1 MFLLKNL
8 VSSISKVTQDLG
20 NIVSITP
27 VVNTGSSVNVNVSDI
42 NIANVSTTGLL
53 SNVISTVTDTVSHTS
68 TDLVSNVVG
77 TVTGTVGSTSPIDT
91 VTNIIGGVTGGV
103 TGNPLEV
110 VTDIIGGVTGGVVG
124 GTSPISPVIDV
135 VQGGI
140 DILQGVESLKTEI
153 INTGIDTVA
162 DTIIGVLPQ
171 AEHPVSEI
179 ADLGTLTFE
188 TSRDTVNGA
197 LEVVSDLVGGDIQG
211 ATENATGILGTLI
224 QNGSTATGIVTD
236 ILGGVTGTI
245 GGVTGGVDG
254 NPLEVITDIIGSVT
268 GGVGGDNPLGVV
280 TDIIGGVTGGI
291 IGGGTSPISPVIDV
305 VQGGIDILQGVE
317 SLKTEI
323 INTGIDTVAD
333 TIIGVLPQAEHPV
346 SEIADLGTLTFETS
360 RDTVNGALEVVSDL
374 VGGDIQGATENATG
388 ILGTLIQNGSTATGI
403 VTDILGGVTGTI
415 GGVTGGIGGDN
426 PLGVV
431 TDIIGGVTGGIGGD
445 NPLGVVTDIIGG
457 VTGGIGGDNPLG
469 VVTDIIGG
477 VTGGIGGDNPLGVV
491 TDIIGGVTGGI
502 GGDNPLGVVT
512 DIIGGVTGGI
522 IGGGTSPI
530 SPVIDVVQGGI
541 DILQGVESLKTE
553 IINTGI
559 DTVADTIIGIL
570 PQAEHPVSEIA
581 DLGTLTF
588 ETSRDTVNGALEVV
602 SDLVGGDIQGATESA
617 TGILDTLITNG
628 TTATGLVTEIIGG
641 VTGTIGGVTGGDS
654 PLGLVT
660 DLLGGLTGS
669 VGGDSPLGVV
679 TDLLGGLTG
688 SVGGDSPLGV
698 VTDLL
703 GGLTGGVTGG
713 TDNPIGIVTDI
724 VGSLTGGVTGEGSLD
739 VISNLLGGLT
749 GGSLLGGVTS
759 TVSSVTN
766 TTHTIVPTSLL
777 TDNFLENSFNTV

>member
-20 NIVSITP
+20 NVVS
-27 VVNTGSSVNVNVSDI
+27 VNTTVNTDSSVDAHVSTSGTLSNVLSTVTNTVTHT
-42 NIANVSTTGLL
+42 TTGL
-53 SNVISTVTDTVSHTS
+53 VS
-68 TDLVSNVVG
+68 DLVG
-77 TVTGTVGSTSPIDT
+77 TVTGSVGSTSPVDT
-91 VTNIIGGVTGGV
+91 VTNIIGGVTGG
-103 TGNPLEV
+103 
-110 VTDIIGGVTGGVVG
+110 IGG

-153 INTGIDTVA
+153 INTGINTVA

-171 AEHPVSEI
+171 TEHPVSEI

-197 LEVVSDLVGGDIQG
+197 LEVVSDLVGGDISG
-211 ATENATGILGTLI
+211 ATESATGIVETLI
-224 QNGSTATGIVTD
+224 NNGTTATGIVT
-236 ILGGVTGTI
+236 GVVGSVTDVV
-245 GGVTGGVDG
+245 GGVTGGVSG
-254 NPLEVITDIIGSVT
+254 NPLE
-268 GGVGGDNPLGVV
+268 VV
-280 TDIIGGVTGGI
+280 TDIIGGVTGG
-291 IGGGTSPISPVIDV
+291 
-305 VQGGIDILQGVE
+305 
-317 SLKTEI
+317 
-323 INTGIDTVAD
+323 
-333 TIIGVLPQAEHPV
+333 
-346 SEIADLGTLTFETS
+346 
-360 RDTVNGALEVVSDL
+360 
-374 VGGDIQGATENATG
+374 
-388 ILGTLIQNGSTATGI
+388 
-403 VTDILGGVTGTI
+403 
-415 GGVTGGIGGDN
+415 N
-426 PLGVV
+426 PLEVV
-431 TDIIGGVTGGIGGD
+431 TDIIGGVTGG
-445 NPLGVVTDIIGG
+445 
-457 VTGGIGGDNPLG
+457 
-469 VVTDIIGG
+469 
-477 VTGGIGGDNPLGVV
+477 
-491 TDIIGGVTGGI
+491 
-502 GGDNPLGVVT
+502 
-512 DIIGGVTGGI
+512 

-570 PQAEHPVSEIA
+570 PQTEHPVSDIADLGTLTFETSRDTVNGALETVSDLVGGDIQGATESATGILGTLITNGTTAAGIITGIAGSVTDVVGGVTGGVGGNPLEVVTDIIGGVTGGVGGNPLGVVTDIIGGVTGGVGGNPLEVVTDIIGGVTGGVGGNPLEVVTDIIGGVTGGIGGGTSPISPVIDVVQGGIDILQGVESLKTEIINTGIDTVADTIIGILPQVEHPVSEIA

-617 TGILDTLITNG
+617 TGIVGTLITNSS
-628 TTATGLVTEIIGG
+628 TATGLLTEILGG
-641 VTGTIGGVTGGDS
+641 VTGTIGGA
-654 PLGLVT
+654 
-660 DLLGGLTGS
+660 TGS
-669 VGGDSPLGVV
+669 VGGESPLGVV

-688 SVGGDSPLGV
+688 GVTGGDSPLGV

-713 TDNPIGIVTDI
+713 VGGDNPIGIVTDI
-724 VGSLTGGVTGEGSLD
+724 VGSLTGGVTGQGGLD

-749 GGSLLGGVTS
+749 SGSLLGGVTS

-777 TDNFLENSFNTV
+777 TDNFLDNSFHPV

>member
-20 NIVSITP
+20 NIIS
-27 VVNTGSSVNVNVSDI
+27 VNTNVTGGSSVDGHISTSGLLSDTLSTVT
-42 NIANVSTTGLL
+42 NTLTSTTTGL
-53 SNVISTVTDTVSHTS
+53 VS
-68 TDLVSNVVG
+68 DVAG
-77 TVTGTVGSTSPIDT
+77 TVTGSIGSTSPVDT
-91 VTNIIGGVTGGV
+91 VTNIIGGVTGGISGSNPLEAV
-103 TGNPLEV
+103 TNIIGGVTGGIGGGTSPISPVVEVVQGGIDILQGVESLKTEIINTGIDTVADTIIGALPQTEHPVSEIADLGTLTFETSRDTVNGTLEVISDLVGGDIQGATESATGVIETLITNGTTATGIVTEVVGSITDVVGGVTGGIDGNPLEII
-110 VTDIIGGVTGGVVG
+110 TDIIGGVTGGVDGNPLEVITDIIG
-124 GTSPISPVIDV
+124 GVTGGVDGNPLEVITDIIGGVTGGIGDGTSPIAPVIDV

-162 DTIIGVLPQ
+162 DTIIGILPQ
-171 AEHPVSEI
+171 TEYPVSDL

-211 ATENATGILGTLI
+211 ATESATGILGTLVT
-224 QNGSTATGIVTD
+224 NGSTATGIVNNIIGGVTSGDSPLGVVTD
-236 ILGGVTGTI
+236 IIGGVTGGVGGNPLEVITDIIGGVTGGVDGNPLEIITDIIGGVTGGVDGNPLEIITDII

-254 NPLEVITDIIGSVT
+254 NPLEVITDIIG
-268 GGVGGDNPLGVV
+268 
-280 TDIIGGVTGGI
+280 GVTGG

-333 TIIGVLPQAEHPV
+333 TII
-346 SEIADLGTLTFETS
+346 
-360 RDTVNGALEVVSDL
+360 N
-374 VGGDIQGATENATG
+374 
-388 ILGTLIQNGSTATGI
+388 
-403 VTDILGGVTGTI
+403 
-415 GGVTGGIGGDN
+415 
-426 PLGVV
+426 
-431 TDIIGGVTGGIGGD
+431 
-445 NPLGVVTDIIGG
+445 
-457 VTGGIGGDNPLG
+457 
-469 VVTDIIGG
+469 
-477 VTGGIGGDNPLGVV
+477 
-491 TDIIGGVTGGI
+491 
-502 GGDNPLGVVT
+502 
-512 DIIGGVTGGI
+512 
-522 IGGGTSPI
+522 
-530 SPVIDVVQGGI
+530 
-541 DILQGVESLKTE
+541 
-553 IINTGI
+553 
-559 DTVADTIIGIL
+559 IL

-641 VTGTIGGVTGGDS
+641 LTGTIGGVTGGDS
-654 PLGLVT
+654 SL
-660 DLLGGLTGS
+660 DL
-669 VGGDSPLGVV
+669 
-679 TDLLGGLTG
+679 
-688 SVGGDSPLGV
+688 

-724 VGSLTGGVTGEGSLD
+724 VGSLTGGVSGEGGLD

>member
-1 MFLLKNL
+1 MFLLTNL
-8 VSSISKVTQDLG
+8 VSSISKITQDLG
-20 NIVSITP
+20 NIVS
-27 VVNTGSSVNVNVSDI
+27 VNTTVTGSSSI
-42 NIANVSTTGLL
+42 EGQISTSGLL
-53 SNVISTVTDTVSHTS
+53 SDTLSTVTNTLT
-68 TDLVSNVVG
+68 TTTIGLVSDAVG
-77 TVTGTVGSTSPIDT
+77 TVTGNIGSTSPVDT
-91 VTNIIGGVTGGV
+91 VTNIIGGVTGGID
-103 TGNPLEV
+103 L
-110 VTDIIGGVTGGVVG
+110 
-124 GTSPISPVIDV
+124 GTSPIAPVIDV

-171 AEHPVSEI
+171 TEHPVSEI
-179 ADLGTLTFE
+179 ADLGTLTFETSRDTVNGTLEVISDLVGGDIQGATESATGVVETLITNGTTATGIVTDVVGSITDVVGGVTGGVDGNPLEVITDIIGGVTGGVDVNPLEVITDIIGGVTGGIGDGTSPIAPVIDVVQGGIDILQGVESLKTEIINTGIDTVADTIIGILPQTEYPVSDLADLGTLTFE

-211 ATENATGILGTLI
+211 ATESATGILDTLI
-224 QNGSTATGIVTD
+224 TNGTTATGIINNIIGGATSGDSPLGVVTD
-236 ILGGVTGTI
+236 IIGGVTGGVSGNPLEIVTDIIGGVTGSVDGNPLEVITDII

-254 NPLEVITDIIGSVT
+254 NPLEVITDIIGGVT
-268 GGVGGDNPLGVV
+268 GGVDGNPLEVI
-280 TDIIGGVTGGI
+280 TDIIGGVTGG

-333 TIIGVLPQAEHPV
+333 TII
-346 SEIADLGTLTFETS
+346 S
-360 RDTVNGALEVVSDL
+360 
-374 VGGDIQGATENATG
+374 
-388 ILGTLIQNGSTATGI
+388 
-403 VTDILGGVTGTI
+403 
-415 GGVTGGIGGDN
+415 
-426 PLGVV
+426 
-431 TDIIGGVTGGIGGD
+431 
-445 NPLGVVTDIIGG
+445 
-457 VTGGIGGDNPLG
+457 
-469 VVTDIIGG
+469 
-477 VTGGIGGDNPLGVV
+477 
-491 TDIIGGVTGGI
+491 
-502 GGDNPLGVVT
+502 
-512 DIIGGVTGGI
+512 
-522 IGGGTSPI
+522 
-530 SPVIDVVQGGI
+530 
-541 DILQGVESLKTE
+541 
-553 IINTGI
+553 
-559 DTVADTIIGIL
+559 IL
-570 PQAEHPVSEIA
+570 PQAEHPVSELA

-641 VTGTIGGVTGGDS
+641 LTGTIGGVTGGDS
-654 PLGLVT
+654 SLGLVT

-669 VGGDSPLGVV
+669 VDGDNPLG
-679 TDLLGGLTG
+679 L
-688 SVGGDSPLGV
+688 

-724 VGSLTGGVTGEGSLD
+724 VGSLTGGVTGEGGLD

>member
-1 MFLLKNL
+1 MFLLTNL
-8 VSSISKVTQDLG
+8 VSSISKITQDLG
-20 NIVSITP
+20 NIVS
-27 VVNTGSSVNVNVSDI
+27 VNTTVTGSSSVEGQISTSGLLSDTLSTVT
-42 NIANVSTTGLL
+42 NTLTTTTTGL
-53 SNVISTVTDTVSHTS
+53 VS
-68 TDLVSNVVG
+68 DAIG
-77 TVTGTVGSTSPIDT
+77 TVTGSIGSTSPVDT
-91 VTNIIGGVTGGV
+91 VTNIIGGVTGGID
-103 TGNPLEV
+103 L
-110 VTDIIGGVTGGVVG
+110 
-124 GTSPISPVIDV
+124 GTSPIAPVIDV

-171 AEHPVSEI
+171 TEHPVSEI

-188 TSRDTVNGA
+188 TSRDTVNGT
-197 LEVVSDLVGGDIQG
+197 LEVISDLVGGDIQG
-211 ATENATGILGTLI
+211 ATESATGVVETLI
-224 QNGSTATGIVTD
+224 TNGTTATGIVTD
-236 ILGGVTGTI
+236 VVGSITDVVGGVTGGVDGNPLEVITDII

-254 NPLEVITDIIGSVT
+254 NPLEVITDIIGGVT
-268 GGVGGDNPLGVV
+268 GGVDGNPLE
-280 TDIIGGVTGGI
+280 
-291 IGGGTSPISPVIDV
+291 VI
-305 VQGGIDILQGVE
+305 
-317 SLKTEI
+317 
-323 INTGIDTVAD
+323 
-333 TIIGVLPQAEHPV
+333 
-346 SEIADLGTLTFETS
+346 
-360 RDTVNGALEVVSDL
+360 
-374 VGGDIQGATENATG
+374 
-388 ILGTLIQNGSTATGI
+388 
-403 VTDILGGVTGTI
+403 
-415 GGVTGGIGGDN
+415 
-426 PLGVV
+426 
-431 TDIIGGVTGGIGGD
+431 TDIIGGVTGGIGD
-445 NPLGVVTDIIGG
+445 
-457 VTGGIGGDNPLG
+457 
-469 VVTDIIGG
+469 
-477 VTGGIGGDNPLGVV
+477 
-491 TDIIGGVTGGI
+491 
-502 GGDNPLGVVT
+502 
-512 DIIGGVTGGI
+512 
-522 IGGGTSPI
+522 GTSPI
-530 SPVIDVVQGGI
+530 APVIDVVQGGI

-570 PQAEHPVSEIA
+570 PQTEYPVSDLA

-628 TTATGLVTEIIGG
+628 STATGIINNIIGGATSGDSPLGVVTDIIGGVTGGVDGNPLEVITDIIGGVTGGVDGNPLEVITDIIGGVTGGVDGNPLEVITDIIGGVTGGVDGNPLEVITDIIGGVTGGIGGGTSPISPVIDVVQGGIDILQGVESLKTEIINTGIDTVADTIISILPQAEHPVSELADLGTLTFETSRDTVNGTLEVISDLVGGDIQGATESATGILDTLITNGTTATGLVTEIIGG
-641 VTGTIGGVTGGDS
+641 LTGTIGGVTGGDS
-654 PLGLVT
+654 SLGLVT

-669 VGGDSPLGVV
+669 VDGDSPLG
-679 TDLLGGLTG
+679 L
-688 SVGGDSPLGV
+688 

-724 VGSLTGGVTGEGSLD
+724 VGSLTGGVTGEGGLD

>member
-1 MFLLKNL
+1 
-8 VSSISKVTQDLG
+8 
-20 NIVSITP
+20 
-27 VVNTGSSVNVNVSDI
+27 
-42 NIANVSTTGLL
+42 
-53 SNVISTVTDTVSHTS
+53 
-68 TDLVSNVVG
+68 
-77 TVTGTVGSTSPIDT
+77 
-91 VTNIIGGVTGGV
+91 
-103 TGNPLEV
+103 
-110 VTDIIGGVTGGVVG
+110 
-124 GTSPISPVIDV
+124 
-135 VQGGI
+135 
-140 DILQGVESLKTEI
+140 
-153 INTGIDTVA
+153 
-162 DTIIGVLPQ
+162 
-171 AEHPVSEI
+171 
-179 ADLGTLTFE
+179 
-188 TSRDTVNGA
+188 
-197 LEVVSDLVGGDIQG
+197 
-211 ATENATGILGTLI
+211 
-224 QNGSTATGIVTD
+224 
-236 ILGGVTGTI
+236 
-245 GGVTGGVDG
+245 
-254 NPLEVITDIIGSVT
+254 
-268 GGVGGDNPLGVV
+268 
-280 TDIIGGVTGGI
+280 
-291 IGGGTSPISPVIDV
+291 
-305 VQGGIDILQGVE
+305 
-317 SLKTEI
+317 
-323 INTGIDTVAD
+323 
-333 TIIGVLPQAEHPV
+333 
-346 SEIADLGTLTFETS
+346 
-360 RDTVNGALEVVSDL
+360 
-374 VGGDIQGATENATG
+374 
-388 ILGTLIQNGSTATGI
+388 
-403 VTDILGGVTGTI
+403 
-415 GGVTGGIGGDN
+415 
-426 PLGVV
+426 
-431 TDIIGGVTGGIGGD
+431 
-445 NPLGVVTDIIGG
+445 
-457 VTGGIGGDNPLG
+457 
-469 VVTDIIGG
+469 
-477 VTGGIGGDNPLGVV
+477 
-491 TDIIGGVTGGI
+491 
-502 GGDNPLGVVT
+502 
-512 DIIGGVTGGI
+512 GGI

-688 SVGGDSPLGV
+688 GI
-698 VTDLL
+698 
-703 GGLTGGVTGG
+703 TGG

>member
-1 MFLLKNL
+1 MFLLTNL
-8 VSSISKVTQDLG
+8 VSSISKITQDLG
-20 NIVSITP
+20 NIVS
-27 VVNTGSSVNVNVSDI
+27 VNTTVTGSSSIEGQISTSGLLSDTLSTVT
-42 NIANVSTTGLL
+42 NTLTTTTTGL
-53 SNVISTVTDTVSHTS
+53 VS
-68 TDLVSNVVG
+68 DAVG
-77 TVTGTVGSTSPIDT
+77 TVTGSIGSTSPVDT
-91 VTNIIGGVTGGV
+91 VTNIIGGVTGGID
-103 TGNPLEV
+103 L
-110 VTDIIGGVTGGVVG
+110 
-124 GTSPISPVIDV
+124 GTSPIAPVIDV

-171 AEHPVSEI
+171 TEHPVSEI

-188 TSRDTVNGA
+188 TSRDTVNGT
-197 LEVVSDLVGGDIQG
+197 LEVISDLVGGDIQG
-211 ATENATGILGTLI
+211 ATESATGVVETLI
-224 QNGSTATGIVTD
+224 TNGTTATGIVTD
-236 ILGGVTGTI
+236 VVGSITDVVGGVTGGVDGNPLEVITDII

-254 NPLEVITDIIGSVT
+254 NPLEVITDIIG
-268 GGVGGDNPLGVV
+268 
-280 TDIIGGVTGGI
+280 
-291 IGGGTSPISPVIDV
+291 
-305 VQGGIDILQGVE
+305 
-317 SLKTEI
+317 
-323 INTGIDTVAD
+323 
-333 TIIGVLPQAEHPV
+333 
-346 SEIADLGTLTFETS
+346 
-360 RDTVNGALEVVSDL
+360 
-374 VGGDIQGATENATG
+374 
-388 ILGTLIQNGSTATGI
+388 
-403 VTDILGGVTGTI
+403 
-415 GGVTGGIGGDN
+415 GVTGGIGD
-426 PLGVV
+426 
-431 TDIIGGVTGGIGGD
+431 
-445 NPLGVVTDIIGG
+445 
-457 VTGGIGGDNPLG
+457 
-469 VVTDIIGG
+469 
-477 VTGGIGGDNPLGVV
+477 
-491 TDIIGGVTGGI
+491 
-502 GGDNPLGVVT
+502 
-512 DIIGGVTGGI
+512 
-522 IGGGTSPI
+522 GTSPI
-530 SPVIDVVQGGI
+530 APVIDVVQGGI

-570 PQAEHPVSEIA
+570 PQTEYPVSDLA

-628 TTATGLVTEIIGG
+628 STATGIINNIIGGATSGDSPLGVVTDIIGGVTGGVSSNPLEVVTDIIGGVTGGVDGNPLEVITDIIGGVTGGVDGNPLEVITDIIGGVTGGVDGNPLEVITDIIGGVTGGIGDGTSPISPVIDVVQGGIDILQGVESLKTEIINTGIDTVADTIISILPQAEHPVSELADLGTLTFETSRDTVNGTLEVISDLVGGDIQGATESATGILDTLITNGTTATGLVTEIIGG
-641 VTGTIGGVTGGDS
+641 LTGTIGGVTGGDS
-654 PLGLVT
+654 SLGLVT

-669 VGGDSPLGVV
+669 VDGDSPLG
-679 TDLLGGLTG
+679 L
-688 SVGGDSPLGV
+688 

-724 VGSLTGGVTGEGSLD
+724 VGSLTGGVTGEGGLD

>member
-20 NIVSITP
+20 NVVS
-27 VVNTGSSVNVNVSDI
+27 VNTNVTGGSSVDGHI
-42 NIANVSTTGLL
+42 STSGLL
-53 SNVISTVTDTVSHTS
+53 SDTLSTVTNTLT
-68 TDLVSNVVG
+68 TTTTGLVSNVVG
-77 TVTGTVGSTSPIDT
+77 TVTGTVGSTNPLET
-91 VTNIIGGVTGGV
+91 VTNVVGGVTGGLIGGVSGGNPLEVVTGVIGGVTGGV
-103 TGNPLEV
+103 T
-110 VTDIIGGVTGGVVG
+110 G

-153 INTGIDTVA
+153 INTGIETVA
-162 DTIIGVLPQ
+162 GTIIGALPQ
-171 AEHPVSEI
+171 TEHPVSEI

-211 ATENATGILGTLI
+211 ATGSATGIVETLI
-224 QNGSTATGIVTD
+224 NNGTTATGIVT
-236 ILGGVTGTI
+236 GVIGSVTDVV
-245 GGVTGGVDG
+245 GGVTGGVGG
-254 NPLEVITDIIGSVT
+254 NPLE
-268 GGVGGDNPLGVV
+268 VV
-280 TDIIGGVTGGI
+280 TDIIGGVTGG
-291 IGGGTSPISPVIDV
+291 
-305 VQGGIDILQGVE
+305 
-317 SLKTEI
+317 
-323 INTGIDTVAD
+323 
-333 TIIGVLPQAEHPV
+333 
-346 SEIADLGTLTFETS
+346 
-360 RDTVNGALEVVSDL
+360 
-374 VGGDIQGATENATG
+374 VGG
-388 ILGTLIQNGSTATGI
+388 
-403 VTDILGGVTGTI
+403 
-415 GGVTGGIGGDN
+415 N
-426 PLGVV
+426 PLEVV
-431 TDIIGGVTGGIGGD
+431 TDIIGGVTGGVGGS
-445 NPLGVVTDIIGG
+445 PLEVVTDIIGG
-457 VTGGIGGDNPLG
+457 VTGG
-469 VVTDIIGG
+469 
-477 VTGGIGGDNPLGVV
+477 
-491 TDIIGGVTGGI
+491 
-502 GGDNPLGVVT
+502 
-512 DIIGGVTGGI
+512 

-570 PQAEHPVSEIA
+570 PQTEHPVSEIA

-617 TGILDTLITNG
+617 TGILGTLINNGTTAAGIITGVVGSVTDVVGGVTGGVGGNPLEVVTDIIGGVTGGVGGNPLEVVTDIIGGVTGGIGGGTSPISPVIDVVQGGIDILQGVESLKTEIINTGIDTVADTIIGILPQVEHPVSEIADLGTLTFETSRDTVNGALEVVSDLVGGDIQGATESATGILGTLITNG
-628 TTATGLVTEIIGG
+628 STATGLLTEILGG
-641 VTGTIGGVTGGDS
+641 VTGTIGGA
-654 PLGLVT
+654 
-660 DLLGGLTGS
+660 
-669 VGGDSPLGVV
+669 
-679 TDLLGGLTG
+679 TG

-713 TDNPIGIVTDI
+713 DSPLGVVTDLLGGLTGGVTGGVGGDNPIGIVTDI
-724 VGSLTGGVTGEGSLD
+724 VGSLTGGVTGGSGLD

-766 TTHTIVPTSLL
+766 TTHTIVPQSLL
-777 TDNFLENSFNTV
+777 TDNFLDNSFHTV

>member
-53 SNVISTVTDTVSHTS
+53 SNVISTVTDTVSHTT

-153 INTGIDTVA
+153 INTGIETVA
-162 DTIIGVLPQ
+162 DAVIGVLPQ

-211 ATENATGILGTLI
+211 ATESATGILDTLI
-224 QNGSTATGIVTD
+224 TNGTTATGIVT
-236 ILGGVTGTI
+236 GVVGSVTDVI

-254 NPLEVITDIIGSVT
+254 NPLEVITDIIGGVTGGVDGNPLEVITDIIGGVT

-291 IGGGTSPISPVIDV
+291 IGGDTSPISPVIDV

-431 TDIIGGVTGGIGGD
+431 TDIIGGVTGGI
-445 NPLGVVTDIIGG
+445 
-457 VTGGIGGDNPLG
+457 
-469 VVTDIIGG
+469 
-477 VTGGIGGDNPLGVV
+477 
-491 TDIIGGVTGGI
+491 
-502 GGDNPLGVVT
+502 
-512 DIIGGVTGGI
+512 

-602 SDLVGGDIQGATESA
+602 SDLVGGDIQGATEAA

-628 TTATGLVTEIIGG
+628 TTATGLITEIIGG
-641 VTGTIGGVTGGDS
+641 ITGTIGGVTGGDS

-669 VGGDSPLGVV
+669 IGGDSPLGVV

>member
-1 MFLLKNL
+1 MFLLTNL
-8 VSSISKVTQDLG
+8 VSSISKITQDLG
-20 NIVSITP
+20 NIVS
-27 VVNTGSSVNVNVSDI
+27 VNTTVTGSSSIEGQISTSGLLSDTLSTVT
-42 NIANVSTTGLL
+42 NTLTTTTTGL
-53 SNVISTVTDTVSHTS
+53 VS
-68 TDLVSNVVG
+68 DAVG
-77 TVTGTVGSTSPIDT
+77 TVTGSIGSTSPVDT
-91 VTNIIGGVTGGV
+91 VTNIIGGVTGGID
-103 TGNPLEV
+103 L
-110 VTDIIGGVTGGVVG
+110 
-124 GTSPISPVIDV
+124 GTSPIAPVIDV

-171 AEHPVSEI
+171 TEHPVSEI

-188 TSRDTVNGA
+188 TSRDTVNGT
-197 LEVVSDLVGGDIQG
+197 LEVISDLVGGDIQG
-211 ATENATGILGTLI
+211 ATESATGVVETLI
-224 QNGSTATGIVTD
+224 TNGTTATGIVTD
-236 ILGGVTGTI
+236 VVGSITDVVGGVTGGVDGNPLEVITDII

-254 NPLEVITDIIGSVT
+254 NPLEVITDIIGGVT
-268 GGVGGDNPLGVV
+268 GGVDGNPLEVI
-280 TDIIGGVTGGI
+280 TDIIGGVTGGVD
-291 IGGGTSPISPVIDV
+291 GNP
-305 VQGGIDILQGVE
+305 
-317 SLKTEI
+317 
-323 INTGIDTVAD
+323 
-333 TIIGVLPQAEHPV
+333 
-346 SEIADLGTLTFETS
+346 
-360 RDTVNGALEVVSDL
+360 LEV
-374 VGGDIQGATENATG
+374 I
-388 ILGTLIQNGSTATGI
+388 
-403 VTDILGGVTGTI
+403 
-415 GGVTGGIGGDN
+415 
-426 PLGVV
+426 
-431 TDIIGGVTGGIGGD
+431 TDIIGGVTGGIGD
-445 NPLGVVTDIIGG
+445 
-457 VTGGIGGDNPLG
+457 
-469 VVTDIIGG
+469 
-477 VTGGIGGDNPLGVV
+477 
-491 TDIIGGVTGGI
+491 
-502 GGDNPLGVVT
+502 
-512 DIIGGVTGGI
+512 
-522 IGGGTSPI
+522 GTSPI
-530 SPVIDVVQGGI
+530 APVIDVVQGGI

-570 PQAEHPVSEIA
+570 PQTEYPVSDLA

-628 TTATGLVTEIIGG
+628 TTATGIINNIIGGATSGDSPLGVVTDIIGGVTGGVDGNPLEVITGIIGGVTGGVDGNPLEVITDIIGGVTGGVDGNPLEVITDIIGGVTGGVDGNPLEVITDIIGGVTGGIGGGTSPISPVIDVVQGGIDILQGVESLKTEIINTGIDTVADTIISILPQAEHPVSELADLGTLTFETSRDTVNGTLEVISDLVGGDIQGATESATGILDTLITNGTTATGLVTEIIGG
-641 VTGTIGGVTGGDS
+641 LTGTIGGVTGGDS
-654 PLGLVT
+654 SLGLVT

-669 VGGDSPLGVV
+669 VDGDSPLG
-679 TDLLGGLTG
+679 L
-688 SVGGDSPLGV
+688 

-724 VGSLTGGVTGEGSLD
+724 VGSLTGGVTGEGGLD

>member
-1 MFLLKNL
+1 MFLLTNL
-8 VSSISKVTQDLG
+8 VSSISKITQDLG
-20 NIVSITP
+20 NIVS
-27 VVNTGSSVNVNVSDI
+27 VNTTVTGSSSIEGQISTSGLLSDTLSTVT
-42 NIANVSTTGLL
+42 NTLTTTTTGL
-53 SNVISTVTDTVSHTS
+53 VS
-68 TDLVSNVVG
+68 DAVG
-77 TVTGTVGSTSPIDT
+77 TVTGSIGSTSPVDT
-91 VTNIIGGVTGGV
+91 VTNIIGGVTGGID
-103 TGNPLEV
+103 L
-110 VTDIIGGVTGGVVG
+110 
-124 GTSPISPVIDV
+124 GTSPIAPVIDV

-171 AEHPVSEI
+171 TEHPVSEI

-188 TSRDTVNGA
+188 TSRDTVNGT
-197 LEVVSDLVGGDIQG
+197 LEVISDLVGGDIQG
-211 ATENATGILGTLI
+211 ATESATGVVETLI
-224 QNGSTATGIVTD
+224 TNGTTATGIVTD
-236 ILGGVTGTI
+236 VVGSITDVVGGVTGGVDGNPLEVITDII

-254 NPLEVITDIIGSVT
+254 NPLEVITDIIGGVT
-268 GGVGGDNPLGVV
+268 GGVDGNPLEVI

-291 IGGGTSPISPVIDV
+291 GDGTSPIAPVIDV

-323 INTGIDTVAD
+323 INTGIDA
-333 TIIGVLPQAEHPV
+333 
-346 SEIADLGTLTFETS
+346 
-360 RDTVNGALEVVSDL
+360 
-374 VGGDIQGATENATG
+374 
-388 ILGTLIQNGSTATGI
+388 
-403 VTDILGGVTGTI
+403 
-415 GGVTGGIGGDN
+415 
-426 PLGVV
+426 
-431 TDIIGGVTGGIGGD
+431 
-445 NPLGVVTDIIGG
+445 
-457 VTGGIGGDNPLG
+457 
-469 VVTDIIGG
+469 
-477 VTGGIGGDNPLGVV
+477 
-491 TDIIGGVTGGI
+491 
-502 GGDNPLGVVT
+502 
-512 DIIGGVTGGI
+512 
-522 IGGGTSPI
+522 
-530 SPVIDVVQGGI
+530 
-541 DILQGVESLKTE
+541 
-553 IINTGI
+553 
-559 DTVADTIIGIL
+559 VADTIIGIL
-570 PQAEHPVSEIA
+570 PQTEYPVSDLA

-628 TTATGLVTEIIGG
+628 STATGIINNIIGGATSGDSPLGVVTDIIGGVTGGVSGNPLEVVTDIIGGVTGGVDGNPLEVITDIIGGVTGGVDGNPLEVITDIIGGVTGGVDGNPLEVITDIIGGVTGGIGDGTSPISPVIDVVQGGIDILQGVESLKTEIINTGIDTVADTIISILPQAEHPVYELADLGTLTFETSRDTVNGTLEVISDLVGGDIQGATESATGILDTLITNGTTATGLVTEIIGG
-641 VTGTIGGVTGGDS
+641 LTGTIGGVTGGDS
-654 PLGLVT
+654 SLGLVT

-669 VGGDSPLGVV
+669 VDGDSPLG
-679 TDLLGGLTG
+679 L
-688 SVGGDSPLGV
+688 

-724 VGSLTGGVTGEGSLD
+724 VGSLTGGVTGEGGLD

>member
-1 MFLLKNL
+1 MFLLTNL
-8 VSSISKVTQDLG
+8 VSSISKITQDLG
-20 NIVSITP
+20 NIVS
-27 VVNTGSSVNVNVSDI
+27 VNTTVTGSSSVEGQISTSGLLSDTLSTVT
-42 NIANVSTTGLL
+42 NTLTTTTTGL
-53 SNVISTVTDTVSHTS
+53 VS
-68 TDLVSNVVG
+68 DAIG
-77 TVTGTVGSTSPIDT
+77 TVTGSIGSTSPVDT
-91 VTNIIGGVTGGV
+91 VTNIIGGVTGGID
-103 TGNPLEV
+103 L
-110 VTDIIGGVTGGVVG
+110 

-171 AEHPVSEI
+171 TEHPVSEI

-188 TSRDTVNGA
+188 TSRDTVNGT
-197 LEVVSDLVGGDIQG
+197 LEVISDLVGGDIQG
-211 ATENATGILGTLI
+211 ATESATGVVETLI
-224 QNGSTATGIVTD
+224 TNGTTATGIVTD
-236 ILGGVTGTI
+236 VVGSITDVVGGVTGGVDGNPLEVITDII

-254 NPLEVITDIIGSVT
+254 NPLEVITDIIGGVT
-268 GGVGGDNPLGVV
+268 GGVDGNPLE
-280 TDIIGGVTGGI
+280 
-291 IGGGTSPISPVIDV
+291 VI
-305 VQGGIDILQGVE
+305 
-317 SLKTEI
+317 
-323 INTGIDTVAD
+323 
-333 TIIGVLPQAEHPV
+333 
-346 SEIADLGTLTFETS
+346 
-360 RDTVNGALEVVSDL
+360 
-374 VGGDIQGATENATG
+374 
-388 ILGTLIQNGSTATGI
+388 
-403 VTDILGGVTGTI
+403 
-415 GGVTGGIGGDN
+415 
-426 PLGVV
+426 
-431 TDIIGGVTGGIGGD
+431 TDIIGGVTGGIGD
-445 NPLGVVTDIIGG
+445 
-457 VTGGIGGDNPLG
+457 
-469 VVTDIIGG
+469 
-477 VTGGIGGDNPLGVV
+477 
-491 TDIIGGVTGGI
+491 
-502 GGDNPLGVVT
+502 
-512 DIIGGVTGGI
+512 
-522 IGGGTSPI
+522 GTSPVA
-530 SPVIDVVQGGI
+530 PVIDVVQGGI

-570 PQAEHPVSEIA
+570 PQAEYPVSDLA

-628 TTATGLVTEIIGG
+628 STATGIINNIIGGATSGDSPLGVVTDIIGGVTGGVSGNPLEVVTDIIGGVTGGVDGNSLEVITDIIGGVTGGVDGNPLEVITDIIGGVTGGIGDGTSPISPVIDVVQGGIDILQGVESLKTEIINTGIDTVADTIISILPQAEHPVSELADLGTLTFETSRDTVNGTLEVISDLVGGDIQGATESATGILDTLITNGTTATGLVTEIIGG
-641 VTGTIGGVTGGDS
+641 LTGTIGGVTGGDS
-654 PLGLVT
+654 SLGLVT
-660 DLLGGLTGS
+660 DLLGGLAGS
-669 VGGDSPLGVV
+669 VDGDSPLG
-679 TDLLGGLTG
+679 L
-688 SVGGDSPLGV
+688 

-724 VGSLTGGVTGEGSLD
+724 VGSLTGGVTGEGGLD

>member
-1 MFLLKNL
+1 MFLLTNL
-8 VSSISKVTQDLG
+8 VSSISKITQDLG
-20 NIVSITP
+20 NIVS
-27 VVNTGSSVNVNVSDI
+27 VNTTVTGSSSIEGQISTSGLLSDTLSTVT
-42 NIANVSTTGLL
+42 NTLTATTTGL
-53 SNVISTVTDTVSHTS
+53 VS
-68 TDLVSNVVG
+68 DAVG
-77 TVTGTVGSTSPIDT
+77 TVTGSIGSTSPVDT
-91 VTNIIGGVTGGV
+91 VTNIIGGVTGGID
-103 TGNPLEV
+103 L
-110 VTDIIGGVTGGVVG
+110 
-124 GTSPISPVIDV
+124 GTSPIAPVIDV

-171 AEHPVSEI
+171 TEHPVSEI

-188 TSRDTVNGA
+188 TSRDTVNGT
-197 LEVVSDLVGGDIQG
+197 LEVISDLVGGDIQG
-211 ATENATGILGTLI
+211 ATESATGVVETLI
-224 QNGSTATGIVTD
+224 TNGTTATGIVTD
-236 ILGGVTGTI
+236 VVGSITDVVGGVTGGVDGNPLEVITDII

-254 NPLEVITDIIGSVT
+254 NPLEVITDIIGGVT
-268 GGVGGDNPLGVV
+268 GGVDGNPLE
-280 TDIIGGVTGGI
+280 
-291 IGGGTSPISPVIDV
+291 VI
-305 VQGGIDILQGVE
+305 
-317 SLKTEI
+317 
-323 INTGIDTVAD
+323 
-333 TIIGVLPQAEHPV
+333 
-346 SEIADLGTLTFETS
+346 
-360 RDTVNGALEVVSDL
+360 
-374 VGGDIQGATENATG
+374 
-388 ILGTLIQNGSTATGI
+388 
-403 VTDILGGVTGTI
+403 
-415 GGVTGGIGGDN
+415 
-426 PLGVV
+426 
-431 TDIIGGVTGGIGGD
+431 TDIIGGVTGGIGD
-445 NPLGVVTDIIGG
+445 
-457 VTGGIGGDNPLG
+457 
-469 VVTDIIGG
+469 
-477 VTGGIGGDNPLGVV
+477 
-491 TDIIGGVTGGI
+491 
-502 GGDNPLGVVT
+502 
-512 DIIGGVTGGI
+512 
-522 IGGGTSPI
+522 GTSPI
-530 SPVIDVVQGGI
+530 APVIDVVQGGI

-570 PQAEHPVSEIA
+570 PQTEYPVSDLA

-628 TTATGLVTEIIGG
+628 STATGIINNIIGGATSGDSPLGVVTDIIGGVTGGVSGNPLEVVTDIIGGVTGGVDGNPLEVITDIIGGVTGGIGDGTSPISPVIDVVQGGIDILQGVESLKTEIINTGIDTVADTIISILPQAEHPVSELADLGTLTFETSRDTVNGTLEVISDLVGGDIQGATESATGILDTLITNGTTATGLVTEIIGG
-641 VTGTIGGVTGGDS
+641 LTGTIGGVTGGDS
-654 PLGLVT
+654 SLGLVT

-669 VGGDSPLGVV
+669 VDGDSPLG
-679 TDLLGGLTG
+679 L
-688 SVGGDSPLGV
+688 

-724 VGSLTGGVTGEGSLD
+724 VGSLTGGVTGEGGLD

>member
-1 MFLLKNL
+1 MFLLTNL
-8 VSSISKVTQDLG
+8 VSSISKITQDLG
-20 NIVSITP
+20 NIVS
-27 VVNTGSSVNVNVSDI
+27 VNTTVTGSSSIEGQISTSGLLSDTLSTVT
-42 NIANVSTTGLL
+42 NTLTTTTTGL
-53 SNVISTVTDTVSHTS
+53 VS
-68 TDLVSNVVG
+68 DAVG
-77 TVTGTVGSTSPIDT
+77 TVTGSIGSTSPVDT
-91 VTNIIGGVTGGV
+91 VTNIIGGVTGGID
-103 TGNPLEV
+103 L
-110 VTDIIGGVTGGVVG
+110 
-124 GTSPISPVIDV
+124 GTSPIAPVIDV

-171 AEHPVSEI
+171 TEHPVSEI

-188 TSRDTVNGA
+188 TSRDTVNGT
-197 LEVVSDLVGGDIQG
+197 LEVISDLVGGDIQG
-211 ATENATGILGTLI
+211 ATESATGVVETLI
-224 QNGSTATGIVTD
+224 TNGTTATGIVTD
-236 ILGGVTGTI
+236 VVGSITDVVGGVTGGVDGNPLEVITDII

-254 NPLEVITDIIGSVT
+254 NPLEVITDIIGGVT
-268 GGVGGDNPLGVV
+268 GGVEGNPLE
-280 TDIIGGVTGGI
+280 
-291 IGGGTSPISPVIDV
+291 VI
-305 VQGGIDILQGVE
+305 
-317 SLKTEI
+317 
-323 INTGIDTVAD
+323 
-333 TIIGVLPQAEHPV
+333 
-346 SEIADLGTLTFETS
+346 
-360 RDTVNGALEVVSDL
+360 
-374 VGGDIQGATENATG
+374 
-388 ILGTLIQNGSTATGI
+388 
-403 VTDILGGVTGTI
+403 
-415 GGVTGGIGGDN
+415 
-426 PLGVV
+426 
-431 TDIIGGVTGGIGGD
+431 TDIIGGVTGGIGD
-445 NPLGVVTDIIGG
+445 
-457 VTGGIGGDNPLG
+457 
-469 VVTDIIGG
+469 
-477 VTGGIGGDNPLGVV
+477 
-491 TDIIGGVTGGI
+491 
-502 GGDNPLGVVT
+502 
-512 DIIGGVTGGI
+512 
-522 IGGGTSPI
+522 GTSPI
-530 SPVIDVVQGGI
+530 APVIDVVQGGI

-570 PQAEHPVSEIA
+570 PQTEYPVSDLA

-628 TTATGLVTEIIGG
+628 TTATGIINNIIGGATSGDSPLGVVTDIIGGVTGGVSGNPLEIVTDIIGGVTGGVDGNPLEVITDIIGGVTGGVDGNPLEVITDIIGGVTGGIGDGTSPISPVIDVVQGGIDILQGVESLKTEIINTGIDTVADTIISILPQAEHPVSELADLGTLTFETSRDTVNGTLEVISDLVGGDIQGATESATGILDTLITNGTTATGLVTEIIGG
-641 VTGTIGGVTGGDS
+641 LTGTIGGVTGGDS
-654 PLGLVT
+654 SLGLVT

-669 VGGDSPLGVV
+669 VDGDSPLG
-679 TDLLGGLTG
+679 L
-688 SVGGDSPLGV
+688 

-724 VGSLTGGVTGEGSLD
+724 VGSLTGGVTGEGGLD

>member
-1 MFLLKNL
+1 MNTT
-8 VSSISKVTQDLG
+8 VTG
-20 NIVSITP
+20 
-27 VVNTGSSVNVNVSDI
+27 GSSVEGQISTSGLLSDTLSTVT
-42 NIANVSTTGLL
+42 NTLTTTTTGL
-53 SNVISTVTDTVSHTS
+53 ISDT
-68 TDLVSNVVG
+68 VG
-77 TVTGTVGSTSPIDT
+77 TVTGSIGSTSPVDT
-91 VTNIIGGVTGGV
+91 VTNIIGGVTGGIDLGTSPISPVIDVVQDGIDILQGVESLKTEIINTGIETVADTIIGVLPQTEHPVSEIADLGTLTFETSRDTVNGTLEVISDLVGGDIQGATESATGVVETLITNGTTATGIV
-103 TGNPLEV
+103 TEVVGSITDVVGGVTGGVDGNPLEV
-110 VTDIIGGVTGGVVG
+110 ITDIIGGVTGGVDGNPLEVITDIIGGVTGGVDGNPLEVITDIIGGVTGGVDGNPLEVITDIIGGVTGGIDGNPLEVITDIIGGVTGGVDGNPLEVITDIIGGVTGGIGG

-140 DILQGVESLKTEI
+140 DILQGVESLKTDI

-162 DTIIGVLPQ
+162 DTIIGILPQ
-171 AEHPVSEI
+171 TEHPVSDL

-211 ATENATGILGTLI
+211 ATESATGILDTLI
-224 QNGSTATGIVTD
+224 TNGTTATGIVNN
-236 ILGGVTGTI
+236 II

-254 NPLEVITDIIGSVT
+254 NPLEVITDIIGGVT
-268 GGVGGDNPLGVV
+268 GGVDGNPLEVI
-280 TDIIGGVTGGI
+280 TDIIGGVTGGVDGNPLEVI
-291 IGGGTSPISPVIDV
+291 TDIIGGVTGGVDGNPLEVITDIIGGVTGGIGGGTSPISPVIDV
-305 VQGGIDILQGVE
+305 I
-317 SLKTEI
+317 
-323 INTGIDTVAD
+323 
-333 TIIGVLPQAEHPV
+333 
-346 SEIADLGTLTFETS
+346 
-360 RDTVNGALEVVSDL
+360 
-374 VGGDIQGATENATG
+374 
-388 ILGTLIQNGSTATGI
+388 
-403 VTDILGGVTGTI
+403 
-415 GGVTGGIGGDN
+415 
-426 PLGVV
+426 
-431 TDIIGGVTGGIGGD
+431 
-445 NPLGVVTDIIGG
+445 
-457 VTGGIGGDNPLG
+457 
-469 VVTDIIGG
+469 
-477 VTGGIGGDNPLGVV
+477 
-491 TDIIGGVTGGI
+491 
-502 GGDNPLGVVT
+502 
-512 DIIGGVTGGI
+512 
-522 IGGGTSPI
+522 
-530 SPVIDVVQGGI
+530 QGGI

-641 VTGTIGGVTGGDS
+641 LTGTIGGVTGGDS
-654 PLGLVT
+654 SLGL
-660 DLLGGLTGS
+660 
-669 VGGDSPLGVV
+669 
-679 TDLLGGLTG
+679 
-688 SVGGDSPLGV
+688 

-749 GGSLLGGVTS
+749 GGNLLGGVTS
-759 TVSSVTN
+759 TVSNVTN

>member
-1 MFLLKNL
+1 MFLLTNL
-8 VSSISKVTQDLG
+8 VSSISKITQDLG
-20 NIVSITP
+20 NIVSVNTN
-27 VVNTGSSVNVNVSDI
+27 VNTGSAVNVNVSDI
-42 NIANVSTTGLL
+42 NISDVNISTSGLL
-53 SNVISTVTDTVSHTS
+53 SNVISTVTNTLT
-68 TDLVSNVVG
+68 TTTTGLVSDVVG
-77 TVTGTVGSTSPIDT
+77 TVTGTVGSTNPLEK
-91 VTNIIGGVTGGV
+91 VTNVVGGVTGGLIGGVSGDNPLEVVTGVIGGVTGGV
-103 TGNPLEV
+103 TG
-110 VTDIIGGVTGGVVG
+110 
-124 GTSPISPVIDV
+124 GTSPISPVTDV

-171 AEHPVSEI
+171 TEHPVSEI

-188 TSRDTVNGA
+188 TSRDTVNGT
-197 LEVVSDLVGGDIQG
+197 LEVISDLVGGDIQG
-211 ATENATGILGTLI
+211 ATESATGVVETLI
-224 QNGSTATGIVTD
+224 TNGTTATGIVTD
-236 ILGGVTGTI
+236 VVGSITDVVGGVTGGVDGNPLEVITDII

-254 NPLEVITDIIGSVT
+254 NPLEVITDIIGGVT
-268 GGVGGDNPLGVV
+268 GGVDGNPLE
-280 TDIIGGVTGGI
+280 
-291 IGGGTSPISPVIDV
+291 VI
-305 VQGGIDILQGVE
+305 
-317 SLKTEI
+317 
-323 INTGIDTVAD
+323 
-333 TIIGVLPQAEHPV
+333 
-346 SEIADLGTLTFETS
+346 
-360 RDTVNGALEVVSDL
+360 
-374 VGGDIQGATENATG
+374 
-388 ILGTLIQNGSTATGI
+388 
-403 VTDILGGVTGTI
+403 
-415 GGVTGGIGGDN
+415 
-426 PLGVV
+426 
-431 TDIIGGVTGGIGGD
+431 TDIIGGVTGGIGD
-445 NPLGVVTDIIGG
+445 
-457 VTGGIGGDNPLG
+457 
-469 VVTDIIGG
+469 
-477 VTGGIGGDNPLGVV
+477 
-491 TDIIGGVTGGI
+491 
-502 GGDNPLGVVT
+502 
-512 DIIGGVTGGI
+512 
-522 IGGGTSPI
+522 GTSPI
-530 SPVIDVVQGGI
+530 APVIDVVQGGI

-570 PQAEHPVSEIA
+570 PQTEYPVSDLA

-628 TTATGLVTEIIGG
+628 STATGIINNIIGGATSGDSPLGVVTDIIGGVTGGVSGNPLEVVTDIIGSVTGGVDGNPLEVITDIIGGVTGGVDGNPLEVITDIIGGVTGGVDGNPLEVITDIIGGVTGGIGGGTSPISPVIDVVQGGIDILQGVESLKTEIINTGIDTVADTIISILPQAEHPVSELADLGTLTFETSRDTVNGTLEVISDLVGGDIQGATESATGILDTLITNGTTATGLVTEIIGG
-641 VTGTIGGVTGGDS
+641 LTGTIGGVTGGDS
-654 PLGLVT
+654 SLGLVT

-669 VGGDSPLGVV
+669 VDGDNPLG
-679 TDLLGGLTG
+679 L
-688 SVGGDSPLGV
+688 

-724 VGSLTGGVTGEGSLD
+724 VGSLTGGVTGEGGLD

>member
-20 NIVSITP
+20 NIIS
-27 VVNTGSSVNVNVSDI
+27 VNTNVTGGSTVDGHISTSGLLSDTLSTAT
-42 NIANVSTTGLL
+42 NTLTTTTTGL
-53 SNVISTVTDTVSHTS
+53 VS
-68 TDLVSNVVG
+68 DAVG
-77 TVTGTVGSTSPIDT
+77 TVTGSIGSTSPVDT
-91 VTNIIGGVTGGV
+91 VTNIIGGVTGGISG
-103 TGNPLEV
+103 GNPLET
-110 VTDIIGGVTGGVVG
+110 VTNIIGGVTGGIDL
-124 GTSPISPVIDV
+124 GTSPIAPVIDV

-171 AEHPVSEI
+171 TEHPVSEI

-188 TSRDTVNGA
+188 TSRDTVNGT
-197 LEVVSDLVGGDIQG
+197 LEVISDLVGGDIQG
-211 ATENATGILGTLI
+211 ATESATGVVETLI
-224 QNGSTATGIVTD
+224 TNGTTATGIVTD
-236 ILGGVTGTI
+236 VVGSITDVV

-254 NPLEVITDIIGSVT
+254 NPLEVITDIIG
-268 GGVGGDNPLGVV
+268 
-280 TDIIGGVTGGI
+280 
-291 IGGGTSPISPVIDV
+291 
-305 VQGGIDILQGVE
+305 
-317 SLKTEI
+317 
-323 INTGIDTVAD
+323 
-333 TIIGVLPQAEHPV
+333 
-346 SEIADLGTLTFETS
+346 
-360 RDTVNGALEVVSDL
+360 
-374 VGGDIQGATENATG
+374 
-388 ILGTLIQNGSTATGI
+388 
-403 VTDILGGVTGTI
+403 
-415 GGVTGGIGGDN
+415 GVTGGIGD
-426 PLGVV
+426 
-431 TDIIGGVTGGIGGD
+431 
-445 NPLGVVTDIIGG
+445 
-457 VTGGIGGDNPLG
+457 
-469 VVTDIIGG
+469 
-477 VTGGIGGDNPLGVV
+477 
-491 TDIIGGVTGGI
+491 
-502 GGDNPLGVVT
+502 
-512 DIIGGVTGGI
+512 
-522 IGGGTSPI
+522 GTSPI

-570 PQAEHPVSEIA
+570 PQTEHPVSDLA

-602 SDLVGGDIQGATESA
+602 SDLVGGDIQGATESATGILGTLITNGTTATGIVNNIIGGVTGGVDGSPLDVITDIIGGVTGGVDGNPLEVITDIIGGVTGGVDGNPLEVITDIIGGVTGGIGGGTSPISPVIDVVQGGIDILQGVESLKTEIINTGIDTVADTIISILPQAEHPVSELADLGTLTFETSRDTVNGTLEVISDLVGGDIQGATESA

-654 PLGLVT
+654 SLGLLT

-669 VGGDSPLGVV
+669 VGGDS
-679 TDLLGGLTG
+679 
-688 SVGGDSPLGV
+688 SLGV

-724 VGSLTGGVTGEGSLD
+724 VGSLTGGVTGEGGLD